1 MTCETYKTTFKRYT
15 EGILAQQAL
24 EELQQH
30 IKTCSACQTAYREF
44 SHMQEILEDSLNPS
58 DTCKQKISQAITGLQ
73 IQPQKQVPSRTAL
86 ASFLKYGA
94 AAAVFL
100 VIGLYIG
107 SQQSPNPISQQK
119 PLNITV
125 SQLEGDVLVRHAWE
139 NGWKTMTPEES
150 IYTGDAFLS
159 LHQASL
165 ILSLAKNNTVSL
177 NENSSL
183 NLLEYNGQTEFGITY
198 GTVKAKLDGPHD
210 PFFISTPQ
218 GRFEALGT
226 EFIVRVR

>member
-1 MTCETYKTTFKRYT
+1 MTCEAYKTSFHRYM
-15 EGILAQQAL
+15 EGILEQQAQ
-24 EELQQH
+24 EDLQQH
-30 IKTCSACQTAYREF
+30 IETCSACKAAYKDL
-44 SHMQEILEDSLNPS
+44 SHMQVTLQDSLNPS
-58 DTCKQKISQAITGLQ
+58 TTCKQKISQAITNLK
-73 IQPQKQVPSRTAL
+73 IQPQKSVPSRMAL
-86 ASFLKYGA
+86 APFLRYGA

-100 VIGLYIG
+100 AIGLFIG
-107 SQQSPNPISQQK
+107 SRQSPNPISQQK

-125 SQLEGDVLVRHAWE
+125 SQLQGDVLVRHTWE
-139 NGWKTMTPEES
+139 NGWEKMTPEES
-150 IYTGDAFLS
+150 IYEGDAFLS

-165 ILSLAKNNTVSL
+165 ALSLDKNNTVSL

-198 GTVKAKLDGPHD
+198 GTVKATLDGPHE

-218 GRFEALGT
+218 GRFEALGP

>member
-1 MTCETYKTTFKRYT
+1 MTCEAYKTTFKRYT

-24 EELQQH
+24 EDLQQH
-30 IKTCSACQTAYREF
+30 VKTCSACQSAYREF
-44 SHMQEILEDSLNPS
+44 SHMQDILKDSMNPS
-58 DTCKQKISQAITGLQ
+58 NSCKQKISQAITNLN
-73 IQPQKQVPSRTAL
+73 IQPQKEVPSRTAL
-86 ASFLKYGA
+86 ASFLRYGA

-100 VIGLYIG
+100 VVGLYIG
-107 SQQSPNPISQQK
+107 SWQSPNPIPQQN

-125 SQLEGDVLVRHAWE
+125 SQLQGDVLVRHKWE
-139 NGWKTMTPEES
+139 DGWKKMTPAES
-150 IYTGDAFLS
+150 IYKGDAFLS

-183 NLLEYNGQTEFGITY
+183 NLLEHNGRTEFGITY
-198 GTVKAKLDGPHD
+198 GTVKAKLMGPHE

>member
-1 MTCETYKTTFKRYT
+1 MICETYKTTFKRYS

-24 EELQQH
+24 DDLQQH
-30 IKTCSACQTAYREF
+30 IKTCSACKAAYWEF

-58 DTCKQKISQAITGLQ
+58 NTCKQKISQAITNLK
-73 IQPQKQVPSRTAL
+73 IQPQKPVPSRMAL
-86 ASFLKYGA
+86 APFLRYGA

-107 SQQSPNPISQQK
+107 SRQSPNPISQQK
-119 PLNITV
+119 PLTIAV
-125 SQLEGDVLVRHAWE
+125 SKLQGDVLVRHTWE
-139 NGWKTMTPEES
+139 NGWNKMIPEEPV
-150 IYTGDAFLS
+150 YEGDRFLS
-159 LHQASL
+159 LHRAPVV
-165 ILSLAKNNTVSL
+165 LSLGKHNTVSL

-183 NLLEYNGQTEFGITY
+183 DLLEHNGKTEFGITY
-198 GTVKAKLDGPHD
+198 GTVKAKLAGRHE

>member
-1 MTCETYKTTFKRYT
+1 MTCEAYKTIFNKYM
-15 EGILAQQAL
+15 EGILEQQAL
-24 EELQQH
+24 EDLQQH
-30 IKTCSACQTAYREF
+30 VKTCSKCRAEQREF
-44 SHMQEILEDSLNPS
+44 YRMEDILKDSMNPS
-58 DTCKQKISQAITGLQ
+58 DSCKQKISQAIRNIN
-73 IQPQKQVPSRTAL
+73 IQPQKQVRSRTEW
-86 ASFLKYGA
+86 ASFLRYGA

-107 SQQSPNPISQQK
+107 SRQSPNPISKQK

-125 SQLEGDVLVRHAWE
+125 SQLQGDVLVRHVWDD
-139 NGWKTMTPEES
+139 NWKKMAPEES
-150 IYTGDAFLS
+150 IYKGDAFLS
-159 LHQASL
+159 LHQASF

-183 NLLEYNGQTEFGITY
+183 NLLEHNGQTEFGITY
-198 GTVKAKLDGPHD
+198 GTVKAKLDGPHE

-218 GRFEALGT
+218 GRFEGLGT

>member
-1 MTCETYKTTFKRYT
+1 MTCEAYKTTFKRYT
-15 EGILAQQAL
+15 EGILEQQAL
-24 EELQQH
+24 EDLQEH
-30 IKTCSACQTAYREF
+30 VKTCSVCQTTYREF
-44 SHMQEILEDSLNPS
+44 SHMQEILKDSMNSS
-58 DTCKQKISQAITGLQ
+58 DSCKQRISEAITNLN
-73 IQPQKQVPSRTAL
+73 IQQQKQVPSRTTFAPIL
-86 ASFLKYGA
+86 RYGA

-107 SQQSPNPISQQK
+107 SRQSPNPISPQK
-119 PLNITV
+119 PLSITV
-125 SQLEGDVLVRHAWE
+125 SQLQGDVLVRHTWE
-139 NGWKTMTPEES
+139 NGWKKMTPEES
-150 IYTGDAFLS
+150 VYKGDRFLS

-165 ILSLAKNNTVSL
+165 ILSLAEDNTVSL

-183 NLLEYNGQTEFGITY
+183 NLLEHNGQTEFGITY
-198 GTVKAKLDGPHD
+198 GTVKAKLMGPHE